1 MRKFFGSIFLAL
13 AIISTVVFFIL
24 LNLSFFASENK
35 IKGILEK
42 GKFYD
47 SIAFYIKNE
56 IVTKSDLKI
65 NEGTNFED
73 LNQTVSADNI
83 KNTIKNGLHDI
94 FSSLKDPNSAE
105 RVFPIRFYNEN
116 ADGSKLYFEKYF
128 NIRDNLAF
136 DILSRKNIILLISG
150 VLSLAL
156 LLIGILIF
164 SKKTQDSL
172 MFLGAYSL
180 STMLFLAIIM
190 VLLKI
195 LESNYMQT
203 FAGQINL
210 FNDAKLLAILKRLL
224 SAIMNSQ
231 FYYYLLE
238 TVGLFA
244 LSITS
249 FSLRKMLLREELA
262 DIDKKI

>member
-13 AIISTVVFFIL
+13 AIISTVVFFML

-83 KNTIKNGLHDI
+83 KNTINNGLRDI
-94 FSSLKDPNSAE
+94 FSSLKDPNSTE
-105 RVFPIRFYNEN
+105 RVFPVKFYSDST
-116 ADGSKLYFEKYF
+116 DGTKLYFEKYF

-136 DILSRKNIILLISG
+136 DILSRKNTILLISG
-150 VLSLAL
+150 AASLVF

-164 SKKTQDSL
+164 SKKSQDSM
-172 MFLGAYSL
+172 MFLGTYSL
-180 STMLFLAIIM
+180 STMIFLIIIA
-190 VLLKI
+190 VLVRL
-195 LESNYMQT
+195 LASDYMQT

-224 SAIMNSQ
+224 SMIMNSQ

-238 TVGLFA
+238 IISLFT
-244 LSITS
+244 LSITF